1 MKHIS
6 VMIKPASSLCN
17 LRCKYCFYEDESGIR
32 ENRSYGLMDEETM
45 KAVITN
51 VLSALTGNDEVTFAF
66 QGGEPTLAGL
76 TFFKNFIEY
85 VNIEKSRNVK
95 VSYVIQTNATLLNDE
110 WCEFFRENGFL
121 VGVSLDLHKGSHD
134 LVRASADGNGTFEK
148 VLEKVRLLEKHGAEF
163 NILCTLTNEIAKYP
177 RKVWDFIVKNDF
189 KFVQFTPCLGSLSDG
204 DRGKKENGDNYALS
218 PERFATFY
226 KDIADR
232 WYIDFKNGDVRSI
245 KLIDDIAN
253 LVLFNKRTAC
263 GIDGKCSPQI
273 IVEADGSVFPCDFYC
288 LDEYLI
294 GNLAND
300 DVLTLY
306 ERSAASKTKD
316 GKPLPDLCGSCKYL
330 SICGGGCK
338 RMRENIC
345 FNSDGEC
352 SCGYRDFLDHL
363 LPKLYSLREM

>member
-17 LRCKYCFYEDESGIR
+17 LKCKYCFYEDESGIR
-32 ENRSYGLMDEETM
+32 ENRSYGLMDEKTM

-110 WCEFFRENGFL
+110 WCEFFKENGFL

-134 LVRASADGNGTFEK
+134 LVRASADGNGSFEM

-177 RKVWDFIVKNDF
+177 RKVWEFIVKNDL

-204 DRGKKENGDNYALS
+204 DREKKENGDNYALS
-218 PERFATFY
+218 PERFAAFY
-226 KDIADR
+226 KDITDR

-245 KLIDDIAN
+245 KLIHDITN
-253 LVLFNKRTAC
+253 LVLFNKRAAC
-263 GIDGKCSPQI
+263 GIDGKCCPQI
-273 IVEADGSVFPCDFYC
+273 IVEADGSAFPCDFYC

-316 GKPLPDLCGSCKYL
+316 GKPLPDLCSSCKYI
-330 SICGGGCK
+330 SICNGGCK

-345 FNSDGEC
+345 FNSDSEG
-352 SCGYRDFLDHL
+352 SCGYRDLLDHL
-363 LPKLYSLREM
+363 LPKIYSLRGM